1 MRGLTP
7 RRLLDFVTRR
17 LRLQRYLRAPGD
29 GRRQPQIPAK
39 ALLWSLLIGQVLRA
53 CSFLAV
59 ERLVRSAARQA
70 LAVSRS
76 FSDDALDYFTER
88 LDPTFTRAALACVLH
103 QAKRNKAFE
112 TSGGIGLAV
121 DGSTVGWCASSG
133 CSLCRPYRNKD
144 KEVAGYRHHVVL
156 ATVVGTGLSLPFD
169 VEPYGPG
176 DSEYAAGQRL
186 LRRAIELLGGR
197 FAAYV
202 VVDGEYA
209 TAPFLHAAGKL
220 GLPVVARLKANLP
233 ELLAAAEKRFRSQP
247 PKLTFRHGADR
258 VELWDAE
265 DFDPWENLRWES
277 VRVLFYRQQKPDGEV
292 IEAFWLTNFSIQEV
306 SSRVLYHRAKSRW
319 EIENQGF
326 NDAKNRH
333 ELEHICHHHPNSL
346 LITWLLTCLALTV
359 ERLYRLRYLHRGS
372 HPLRAAADFVYLLWL
387 SLSQP
392 TSVDTS

>member
-1 MRGLTP
+1 MKGP
-7 RRLLDFVTRR
+7 NPHRLWIYVTRCLG
-17 LRLQRYLRAPGD
+17 LRSYLRSPGD

-59 ERLVRSAARQA
+59 ERLVRSSARRA

-88 LDPTFTRAALACVLH
+88 LHPTATRVALARVLQ

-112 TSGGIGLAV
+112 GSGGIGLAV
-121 DGSTVGWCASSG
+121 DGSTVGWCQSSG
-133 CSLCRPYRNKD
+133 CSLCRPCRNAH
-144 KEVAGYRHHVVL
+144 KEIAGYRHHLVL

-186 LRRAIELLGGR
+186 LLRAGKLLGVR

-202 VVDGEYA
+202 VVDGEFA

-220 GLPVVARLKANLP
+220 GWPVVARLKPNLP
-233 ELLAAAEKRFRSQP
+233 ELLAAAQKRFRSQA
-247 PKLTFRHGADR
+247 PKLTFSYGDDR

-265 DFDPWENLRWES
+265 DFDPWENLQWET
-277 VRVLFYRQQKPDGEV
+277 VRVLRYRQQKPDGDV
-292 IEAFWLTNFSIQEV
+292 VEAFWLTNLSMQEV
-306 SSRVLYHRAKSRW
+306 SSRVLFHRAKSRW

-333 ELEHICHHHPNSL
+333 DLEHICHHHPNSL
-346 LITWLLTCLALTV
+346 LITWLLTSLALTI
-359 ERLYRLRYLHRGS
+359 ERLYRLRYLHRGK
-372 HPLRAAADFVYLLWL
+372 HPLHTAAELVHLLWL
-387 SLSQP
+387 SLSRP
-392 TSVDTS
+392 ATADTS